1 MKRLWGMVK
10 DESNGVIAVAT
21 SLTCIIALAMC
32 IVAFLDHATKQ
43 DEREYIAEIRKG
55 EGKIDLG
62 NGEYIGYK
70 LLVDDS
76 KTLYEINRYW
86 RKNTEPSQIT
96 KDNAERISSIA
107 IPNNAQNQ
115 EIFKN
120 LF

>member
-21 SLTCIIALAMC
+21 SLTCII
-32 IVAFLDHATKQ
+32 AFLDHATKQ

-96 KDNAERISSIA
+96 KDNAERVSSIA